1 MNDARIKPVATRHD
15 ALSPLSAQSRQT
27 RSRLPVR
34 CRPARR
40 GACGVQSA
48 VVHGDKVT
56 LVGFGILEAILAKP
70 RTGRHPR
77 TGQKVDIG
85 EKCPRSSPHRSPPLP
100 VNNARPLKK
109 LCEAR
114 SRCQFSLYTGPAP

>member
-1 MNDARIKPVATRHD
+1 MDKEETIAAEHG
-15 ALSPLSAQSRQT
+15 
-27 RSRLPVR
+27 LPTTKISGIIR
-34 CRPARR
+34 TFL
-40 GACGVQSA
+40 GA

-114 SRCQFSLYTGPAP
+114 SRCQFSLYTGPVP